1 MRPKLLVAVAGIP
14 PEIGDEFVT
23 GFNKILPITS
33 LLPLKRSEG
42 YTDSYSE
49 KLYERLAR
57 KLKNRKQPNR
67 SCLLSDMNLV
77 LLYLHKNDGSD
88 FVLFDRFGTEA
99 LVVPLKWPSIEDMPL
114 STRNQRGRVVNGL
127 IREGRRM
134 IGQARSLLAVI
145 AEEVTNRDNKT
156 CLLLPRKN
164 FGREIDKVFD
174 CVRDVVLSERDKEEF
189 KKNLDRVSRSLRTVR
204 AGRRTYFVGQG
215 ELVFKSPGKAGAR
228 HGLTPVWEDPDH
240 ESSCVIRGRMRFG
253 VSFDP
258 KFHYDCDVTEGRD
271 RCFPSCHDTKILPRG
286 RAHANI
292 APNDNI
298 R

>member
-1 MRPKLLVAVAGIP
+1 MRPELLVAVAGIP

-23 GFNKILPITS
+23 GFNKTPSITS

-57 KLKNRKQPNR
+57 KLKNREQPNR
-67 SCLLSDMNLV
+67 SFLLSDTNLV
-77 LLYLHKNDGSD
+77 LLYLHKNDGSES
-88 FVLFDRFGTEA
+88 VLFDRFGAEA
-99 LVVPLKWPSIEDMPL
+99 LVVPLKRPSIEDMPL
-114 STRNQRGRVVNGL
+114 FTRNQRGRAVNGL
-127 IREGRRM
+127 IREGRRL
-134 IGQARSLLAVI
+134 IGQARSLLAMI

-164 FGREIDKVFD
+164 FGREIDEVFD
-174 CVRDVVLSERDKEEF
+174 CVRDVALSGGDKEEF
-189 KKNLDRVSRSLRTVR
+189 KKNMDRVSRSLRTVR
-204 AGRRTYFVGQG
+204 ADSRTYFVGQG
-215 ELVFKSPGKAGAR
+215 GLVFKSPGKAGAR
-228 HGLTPVWEDPDH
+228 HGLAPVWEDPDH

-253 VSFDP
+253 VSYDP
-258 KFHYDCDVTEGRD
+258 KFHYDCDVTKVRD
-271 RCFPSCHDTKILPRG
+271 RCFPSCHGTQILPRG
-286 RAHANI
+286 RTHVNI

>member
-1 MRPKLLVAVAGIP
+1 MRPELLVAVAGIP

-23 GFNKILPITS
+23 GFNKMFSIMS

-57 KLKNRKQPNR
+57 KLKNREQPNR
-67 SCLLSDMNLV
+67 SFLLSDTNLV
-77 LLYLHKNDGSD
+77 LLYLHKNDGSES
-88 FVLFDRFGTEA
+88 VLFDRFGAEA
-99 LVVPLKWPSIEDMPL
+99 LVVPLKRPSIEDMPL
-114 STRNQRGRVVNGL
+114 FTRNQRRRAVNDL
-127 IREGRRM
+127 IREGRRL
-134 IGQARSLLAVI
+134 IGQARSLLAMI

-164 FGREIDKVFD
+164 FGREIDEVFD
-174 CVRDVVLSERDKEEF
+174 CVRDVALSGGDKEEF
-189 KKNLDRVSRSLRTVR
+189 KKNMDRVSRSLRTVR

-215 ELVFKSPGKAGAR
+215 GLVFKSPGKAGAR
-228 HGLTPVWEDPDH
+228 HGLAPVWEDPDH

-258 KFHYDCDVTEGRD
+258 KFHYDCDVTEVTD
-271 RCFPSCHDTKILPRG
+271 RCFPSCHGTKILPRG
-286 RAHANI
+286 RTHVNI